1 MRIVVATGN
10 RGKLKELNTMLAPLG
25 VEVRSLADYPDI
37 PEVIEDGETFADN
50 SIKKARA
57 VSAATGE
64 IALADDSGL
73 EVDYLGGAPGVH
85 SARFAGEEKNDRA
98 NNEKLLRLL
107 EGVPTV
113 KRGARFKCVVALSL
127 PGGKVFTAEGSCEG
141 VIGTA
146 PRGEEGFGYDPLFI
160 VPDLGKTFAELDMD
174 TKNKISHRGKAF
186 RQAREIIEG
195 LVEKVNNQT

>member
-10 RGKLKELNTMLAPLG
+10 RGKLKELNTLLDPLG
-25 VEVRSLADYPDI
+25 VEVRSMADYPDL
-37 PEVIEDGETFADN
+37 PEVIEDGETFAEN
-50 SIKKARA
+50 AIKKARA

-73 EVDYLGGAPGVH
+73 EVDFLEGAPGVH

-107 EGVPTV
+107 EGVPADR
-113 KRGARFKCVVALSL
+113 RGARFKCVVALSL
-127 PGGKVFTAEGSCEG
+127 SDGQIFTAEGSCEG

-174 TKNKISHRGKAF
+174 TKNSISHRGKAF
-186 RQAREIIEG
+186 RLAREIIEG
-195 LVEKVNNQT
+195 LVAKQ